1 MPEPVARLL
10 DPPGTVHQIEPATI
24 PSQGLRLKRRWMM
37 TRQTDAKPRLW
48 VQRRR
53 LPLLAPPISGLRFDV
68 FDEVG
73 AAAAE

>member
-37 TRQTDAKPRLW
+37 TRQTDAKPRLC